1 MDHHVDPSIKEGLK
15 ALLHQTFAELLLPT
29 SIASLQLIKEKNAR
43 SCFVSSNFKS
53 FFVMYFEIFILFIV
67 PFCQKRRQKVAA
79 LNLIVDTLHIKTH

>member
-1 MDHHVDPSIKEGLK
+1 MDHHVDPSITEGLK

-53 FFVMYFEIFILFIV
+53 FLCRLRFLSCSLSLSVKKEA
-67 PFCQKRRQKVAA
+67 KKVAA